1 MNAPQ
6 KQAWFNLVVVLLTA
20 ALVASLY
27 PWLGVRAQGGFALL
41 VFCGFGAL
49 FHWRHPDK
57 VATDERDVLINRRA
71 SLWAYSVLWIVF
83 VSAALLAPR
92 IYGDAVP
99 VIAIQASVWIA
110 FMLMLGVQSIAALVQ
125 YGRASTHAT

>member
-6 KQAWFNLVVVLLTA
+6 KQAWFNLVVVLLTTV
-20 ALVASLY
+20 LVVSLY

-41 VFCGFGAL
+41 ALYAFGTL
-49 FHWRHPDK
+49 FHRRHRDK

-71 SLWAYSVLWIVF
+71 SLWAYSVLWIMF
-83 VSAALLAPR
+83 VAAALLAPR
-92 IYGDAVP
+92 VYGDAVP
-99 VIAIQASVWIA
+99 VVVIQASVWIA

-125 YGRASTHAT
+125 YGRTSTNAT